1 MLGFASIGELTFGGL
16 GHAGAVIILT
26 GSQVAVSSGTVTIA
40 GTAVVSP
47 TGSAVTVSQNA
58 NGITFI
64 ITGTVVP
71 TGSAVTISTGAEDVN
86 VITWNP
92 IDPDA
97 TQTWTG
103 IDPL

>member
-16 GHAGAVIILT
+16 GHTRAVIILT
-26 GSQVAVSSGTVTIA
+26 GNSVTVSQGTPTI
-40 GTAVVSP
+40 TADASVSP

-97 TQTWTG
+97 TQTWTN